1 MRGNNFRKSVRP
13 DKLSFLWL
21 LLAAVL
27 MVFSNGRW
35 IIPLA
40 AWLAPVFMIRF
51 LRTSKAATGLVCG
64 ALVSVAA
71 GMISFYAMIPVPGM
85 VYYPV
90 AGSIALLFFVP
101 FVVDRLL
108 ANKVGGFLST
118 LVFPLAFTSL
128 EYANSLV
135 SPYST
140 WGALA
145 YTQYGN
151 LPLMQITAVTGIW
164 GTTFLIT
171 WFAALVNQA
180 WQEGFDWGKIK
191 KGVLGYVTVG
201 LLLALIGGARLALFT
216 PQRETVRV
224 ASITVS
230 TPNLSRTSIATQTEE
245 ETLRRQTLQIQK
257 DLLALS
263 QQAATG
269 EARIVFWQET
279 AAPVFEEDYTEFLN
293 QATETAR
300 KQNIYLLIA
309 VSVRPRD
316 YPGQPLEN
324 KTVLIDPS
332 GEVKWSF
339 LKARPAPR
347 EGVVRGDGVI
357 SFSDTP
363 FGRIASVICFDMDFP
378 RLIRQAGAARV
389 DLMLVPSRDWKA
401 ISPYHTHMAVFRAI
415 ENGFSMVR
423 SAGSGL
429 SAAVDY
435 QGRVLNSKNF
445 LTSNQKIMYADVPTK
460 GVATIYAKIGDVFA
474 WLCIGGFIS
483 ILIYIGG
490 KKRGK

>member
-1 MRGNNFRKSVRP
+1 MRRNIFKKSVRP
-13 DKLSFLWL
+13 DRLSFLWL

-40 AWLAPVFMIRF
+40 AWLAPLFMIRF
-51 LRTSKAATGLVCG
+51 LKTRKAVPGLVCG
-64 ALVSVAA
+64 ALVSVVA
-71 GMISFYAMIPVPGM
+71 GMISFHAMIPVPGM

-90 AGSIALLFFVP
+90 AGSIALLFFAP

-108 ANKVGGFLST
+108 AYKVGGFFST

-135 SPYST
+135 SPYGS

-164 GTTFLIT
+164 GTAFLIT

-180 WQEGFDWGKIK
+180 WQEGFDWEKIK
-191 KGVLGYVTVG
+191 KGVIGYATVG
-201 LLLALIGGARLALFT
+201 LLLALIGGARLALFA
-216 PQRETVRV
+216 PHRETVRV
-224 ASITVS
+224 ASITVT
-230 TPNLSRTSIATQTEE
+230 TPNLSRTSIATQAEK

-257 DLLALS
+257 DLFALS

-279 AAPVFEEDYTEFLN
+279 AVPVFEEDYTEFLS
-293 QATETAR
+293 QATESAR

-309 VSVRPRD
+309 ISIRPFD
-316 YPGQPLEN
+316 YPRQPLEN

-332 GEVKWSF
+332 GEVKWTY
-339 LKARPAPR
+339 LKARPAPG

-357 SFSDTP
+357 HFSDTP
-363 FGRIASVICFDMDFP
+363 FGRVASVICFDMDFP
-378 RLIRQAGAARV
+378 GLIRQAGAARV

-423 SAGSGL
+423 SAGNGL

-435 QGRVLNSKNF
+435 QGRVLSSKDF
-445 LTSNQKIMYADVPTK
+445 FTTDEKIMYADVPTK

-474 WLCIGGFIS
+474 WLCIGGFAI
-483 ILIYIGG
+483 ILVFLGG
-490 KKRGK
+490 RKRVK